1 MAAETHETT
10 RPLMPLSGWL
20 ALVVFL
26 VGIGGALYLWWHE
39 TQSNI
44 RIPVPVRDLPMYY
57 QIQPNDLVQ
66 RTHSSR
72 QVTSTTL
79 RETTQIVGRYTL
91 VEVPQGK
98 PLNDV
103 QLGPGVN
110 TMLISNTVA
119 IGIPAT
125 TATVL
130 GGNLQAGDVVDLFF
144 APVASEGQFS
154 LTPPMF
160 ENLLVLDVKT
170 VIAEKAADGLQPH
183 PSYVVVIALPI
194 DRRGEFV
201 SHGASETMWLTRR
214 NRP

>member
-1 MAAETHETT
+1 MAAETHETI
-10 RPLMPLSGWL
+10 RPLMPLSSWL

-26 VGIGGALYLWWHE
+26 VGIGGALYLRWHE
-39 TQSNI
+39 AQSNI

-57 QIQPNDLVQ
+57 QIQPDDLVQ
-66 RTHSSR
+66 QTHSSR
-72 QVTSTTL
+72 QVTSATL

-91 VEVPQGK
+91 AEVPQGK
-98 PLNDV
+98 PLSDV

-144 APVASEGQFS
+144 VPVTSDIQPS
-154 LTPPMF
+154 PTPAMF
-160 ENLLVLDVKT
+160 KNLLVLDVKT
-170 VIAEKAADGLQPH
+170 VIAEKAADSLQPH
-183 PSYVVVIALPI
+183 PPYIVVIALPM
-194 DRRGEFV
+194 DRRDEFV
-201 SHGASETMWLTRR
+201 AHSTTEMMWLTRR
-214 NRP
+214 NGS